1 MRPGEDGA
9 VDDGEDMSGDGVE
22 ESGSEMVTVMVS
34 ELCSSESTTTA
45 ETRVS
50 WKRGERME
58 WW

>member
-34 ELCSSESTTTA
+34 ELCSSESTTAA
-45 ETRVS
+45 ET
-50 WKRGERME
+50 
-58 WW
+58 